1 MSSEENSQDA
11 AAGEQQQQF
20 EIQKIYIKDISLEV
34 PHTPQVYVK
43 QWEPEMNVQINTG
56 SRKIEGD
63 EGLYETVLSITVTAK
78 NQGENAFLVEIQQGG
93 VFFINGFTDEDLGP
107 MLGSFC
113 PNILFPYAREA
124 ISDLVSRGGFP
135 QVLLAP
141 VNFDALYTQHL
152 QQQANKTE
160 AEPETTH

>member
-1 MSSEENSQDA
+1 MSSNENDQA
-11 AAGEQQQQF
+11 EAAGEQQQF

-34 PHTPQVYVK
+34 PHTPQVYVQK
-43 QWEPEMNVQINTG
+43 WEPEMNVQINTG
-56 SRKIEGD
+56 ARPIEN
-63 EGLYETVLSITVTAK
+63 EPGLYETVLSITVTAK
-78 NQGENAFLVEIQQGG
+78 NQGENAFLVEIEQAG
-93 VFFINGFTDEDLGP
+93 VFYINGFSEQDMGP

-124 ISDLVSRGGFP
+124 ISDLVSHGGFP

-141 VNFDALYTQHL
+141 VNFDALYAEHQK
-152 QQQANKTE
+152 QQASATE